1 MGARFMG
8 WGIALPERIVTNDEL
23 SQTLPTSDEWIRE
36 RTGIRER
43 RIGGT
48 VTNLGA
54 TAGKAAL
61 DDAGVEPSDIDFLIL
76 AFDLTAVAAMH

>member
-8 WGIALPERIVTNDEL
+8 WGIALARRIVTNDEL
-23 SQTLPTSDEWIRE
+23 SQTLATSDEWIRE

-48 VTNLGA
+48 VAQPRRHRGPRA
-54 TAGKAAL
+54 
-61 DDAGVEPSDIDFLIL
+61 PSKTPASTRRTSTF
-76 AFDLTAVAAMH
+76 